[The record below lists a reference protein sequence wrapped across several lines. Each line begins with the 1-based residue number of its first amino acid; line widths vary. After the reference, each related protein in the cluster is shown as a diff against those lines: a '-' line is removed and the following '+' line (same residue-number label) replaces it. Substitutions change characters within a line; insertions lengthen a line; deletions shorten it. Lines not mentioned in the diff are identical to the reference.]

1 MLHVIL
7 TADPFLGKFD
17 QLSLSDQ
24 ALMELLVQCF
34 DDKAQKRYR
43 DQGGNFIDISEWA
56 IVRCNDEGIV
66 TYLDLPGPEYESG
79 GYYTDDDYYYD
90 SEDDYSEYASLAG
103 SLETKYIPRQ
113 LATLE
118 IQQCSLTGTFDVSA
132 LPATV
137 EYLTIEDVERMHG
150 TFDFGNLPECSKCV
164 HIINSGF
171 SGSVNLTYLP
181 QSLSSLH
188 ISRTRFSGEVDLT
201 KLPPKLEKL
210 NLCENA
216 FVGSVDLRAL
226 PETIIFLNIG
236 ANQLSGTLD
245 VSMLPKSMREL
256 CIYENDFSGVLDL
269 NQVPE
274 TFFVRLEATTL
285 LYQRRVALL
294 NNADL
299 QVITRKQS

>member
-7 TADPFLGKFD
+7 NADPFLGKFD

-24 ALMELLVQCF
+24 ASMELLVQCF
-34 DDKAQKRYR
+34 DEKTQKRYKNQ
-43 DQGGNFIDISEWA
+43 DGHFIDISEWP

-137 EYLTIEDVERMHG
+137 EYLTIEDVERMDG
-150 TFDFGNLPECSKCV
+150 TIDFGNLPECSKRVFIC
-164 HIINSGF
+164 NTGF
-171 SGSVNLTYLP
+171 SGSADLTCLP
-181 QSLSSLH
+181 QPLTFLH
-188 ISRTRFSGEVDLT
+188 ITNNRFSGEVDLT
-201 KLPPKLEKL
+201 KLPPNLKKL
-210 NLCENA
+210 NLRENA

-245 VSMLPKSMREL
+245 ISMLPKSMREL
-256 CIYENDFSGVLDL
+256 SIYENDFSGVLDL

-274 TFFVRLEATTL
+274 TFFVRLEATKL
-285 LYQRRVALL
+285 LYKRRVALL

-299 QVITRKQS
+299 QVIARKQS

>member
-24 ALMELLVQCF
+24 ASMELLVQCF
-34 DDKAQKRYR
+34 DEKTQKRYK
-43 DQGGNFIDISEWA
+43 DQDGHFIDISKWE
-56 IVRCNDEGIV
+56 IVNCNDEGIV
-66 TYLDLPGPEYESG
+66 TYLELPGPEYESD
-79 GYYTDDDYYYD
+79 GYYTDDDFYYD
-90 SEDDYSEYASLAG
+90 SEDDFPEDASLAG

-137 EYLTIEDVERMHG
+137 KSLIIEDVERMHG

-171 SGSVNLTYLP
+171 SGTVDLTCLP
-181 QSLSSLH
+181 QSLTSLH

-210 NLCENA
+210 NPGMPRPRRPRSNVRETGGRRAPAGRDGKVYRWSFNFCKQ
-216 FVGSVDLRAL
+216 FMMSTSVNFPNERYWLLFWDS
-226 PETIIFLNIG
+226 PLNF
-236 ANQLSGTLD
+236 
-245 VSMLPKSMREL
+245 
-256 CIYENDFSGVLDL
+256 YE
-269 NQVPE
+269 
-274 TFFVRLEATTL
+274 
-285 LYQRRVALL
+285 
-294 NNADL
+294 
-299 QVITRKQS
+299 KM

>member
-7 TADPFLGKFD
+7 NADPFLGKFD
-17 QLSLSDQ
+17 QLSLSDR
-24 ALMELLVQCF
+24 ASMELLVQCF
-34 DDKAQKRYR
+34 DEKTQKRYK
-43 DQGGNFIDISEWA
+43 DQDGHFIDISKWA
-56 IVRCNDEGIV
+56 IVKCNDEGIV

-90 SEDDYSEYASLAG
+90 SEDDFPEDASLAG

-150 TFDFGNLPECSKCV
+150 TIDFGNLPECSKRV
-164 HIINSGF
+164 FLTNSGF
-171 SGSVNLTYLP
+171 SGTVNLTCLP
-181 QSLSSLH
+181 QSLTSLH

-226 PETIIFLNIG
+226 PETIIFVNIG
-236 ANQLSGTLD
+236 ANQLSGNLD
-245 VSMLPKSMREL
+245 ISMLPKGMREL

-274 TFFVRLEATTL
+274 TFFVRLEPTPSIYRRATPL
-285 LYQRRVALL
+285 GNAEL
-294 NNADL
+294 N
-299 QVITRKQS
+299 VIEREWS